1 METKYIFVTGG
12 VVSSL
17 GKGITAASLGRL
29 LKSCGKK
36 VVLQKFDPYINVDP
50 GTMSPLQHGEVF
62 VTEDGAE
69 TDLDVGHY
77 ERFVDI
83 NLNKDSDITTG
94 IIYTTVLDKERNGE
108 FGGATVQVIPHIT
121 NEIKNRVKKVATE
134 EDVDI
139 VITEIGGTVG
149 DIEGLPFLEA
159 IRQCRYDLGKE
170 NVLYIHVTLIP
181 YLRKSGELKTKPT
194 QHSVKELRGIGI
206 APDIIILRT
215 EESLEKEQIEKIAL
229 FCNVEEEAVIE
240 NKDAE
245 TIYEIPLALDK
256 QGLCDLTLKKL
267 GLTYEKK
274 DLREW
279 ENLIEKIKSTDKET
293 DITLV
298 VKYVDLKDAYI
309 SLYEAI
315 NHAGFYNGVKVNVN
329 WVDAESVTPQNY
341 IEKFKGTKGIIV
353 PDGFGDRGFAGM
365 ILASKY
371 ARENDIAY
379 FGMGMGMYAM
389 AVDILRENGIE
400 AIKDDSISKASLLN
414 NDMVYA
420 PRENGEKDDRRVG
433 KFDLRIRE
441 GSTLREIYKNEII
454 GERHRN
460 KYELN
465 PLFEKYFNSLGILIS
480 GRSVEGDYID
490 AIEYSKKTWFIGV
503 QYHPEFKS
511 RPTRP
516 HILFNSFVKE
526 IIGRD

>member
-1 METKYIFVTGG
+1 M
-12 VVSSL
+12 
-17 GKGITAASLGRL
+17 
-29 LKSCGKK
+29 
-36 VVLQKFDPYINVDP
+36 
-50 GTMSPLQHGEVF
+50 
-62 VTEDGAE
+62 
-69 TDLDVGHY
+69 GHY

-274 DLREW
+274 DLSEW

-329 WVDAESVTPQNY
+329 
-341 IEKFKGTKGIIV
+341 
-353 PDGFGDRGFAGM
+353 
-365 ILASKY
+365 
-371 ARENDIAY
+371 
-379 FGMGMGMYAM
+379 
-389 AVDILRENGIE
+389 
-400 AIKDDSISKASLLN
+400 
-414 NDMVYA
+414 
-420 PRENGEKDDRRVG
+420 
-433 KFDLRIRE
+433 
-441 GSTLREIYKNEII
+441 
-454 GERHRN
+454 
-460 KYELN
+460 
-465 PLFEKYFNSLGILIS
+465 
-480 GRSVEGDYID
+480 
-490 AIEYSKKTWFIGV
+490 
-503 QYHPEFKS
+503 
-511 RPTRP
+511 
-516 HILFNSFVKE
+516 
-526 IIGRD
+526 